1 MKLLED
7 RLYWDQVYDA
17 HYGYHRTTPISSIK
31 TEGLLIRPIEF
42 RVMSQTMSQVRAA
55 IRNRLYKLD
64 EAY

>member
-17 HYGYHRTTPISSIK
+17 NYGYHRTTPISSIK
-31 TEGLLIRPIEF
+31 TEGLLIPIEL